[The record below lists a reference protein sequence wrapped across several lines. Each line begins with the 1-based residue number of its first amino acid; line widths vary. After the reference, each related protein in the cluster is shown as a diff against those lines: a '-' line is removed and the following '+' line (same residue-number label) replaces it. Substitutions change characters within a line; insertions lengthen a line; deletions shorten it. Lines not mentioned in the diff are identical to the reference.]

1 MSSKDNTIEISGE
14 SPFKILS
21 GVFEVQIA
29 LCDAQPSLDDVKKR
43 SFHSLWK
50 DNFHLRV
57 KDKKFTQVI
66 GSAKNPIPSTVF
78 QKGTVWVVVIDQFSS
93 IHSSFQIT
101 VPKIDSDYV
110 EPTPE
115 PEPVTRH
122 TKSDSEI
129 PKQKIVMEPHPR

>member
-29 LCDAQPSLDDVKKR
+29 LCDAPPSADDVKKR

-66 GSAKNPIPSTVF
+66 GSAKNPLPQSVF
-78 QKGTVWVVVIDQFSS
+78 QRGTIWVVVIDQFSS
-93 IHSSFQIT
+93 IHSSFQID
-101 VPKIDSDYV
+101 VPRTDSDYV
-110 EPTPE
+110 ESTPE
-115 PEPVTRH
+115 PETTTRH
-122 TKSDSEI
+122 TKSDSDI
-129 PKQKIVMEPHPR
+129 QRQ